1 LFSRARL
8 VHHCAS
14 HQLSGREIGWGRGGR
29 LLKDL
34 SKQKPIVRQEPAT
47 DEDASA
53 AALALTEERTRVV
66 LRLATRSVLWVAVLV
81 LVIHYAFETVR
92 WVFYALTGV
101 LLVIVLAIFFA
112 YLISPLIELV
122 RKGLARRGRGG
133 EPLPL
138 PRTAAIAVVY
148 VLIFGSLGLGAWV
161 LTPRLGVQMA
171 EITQQAPGYITNAQ
185 QRADRLNRALADLNL
200 PKSVRDSANKT
211 VSAAIDDAGKYITGE
226 GFSSAINLLGYLPYL
241 VLIPILAFF
250 FLKDAD
256 SFRRSALMML
266 PQGRIR
272 WRGDE
277 LFQDINSTL
286 AAYIRAQLI
295 ACLLIGVICTAAF
308 YIFGV
313 RYALVLGL
321 VAGMFEFIPLLGP
334 VVVAALAGMVAGFD
348 SPTKALSILVFLGV
362 LRIVHDYVVYP
373 RLIGSGIH
381 LHPLAVI
388 LAILAGHELAGVTGI
403 FLAIPVIAVMTVT
416 YRHWLEHRGS
426 AGLVAELLKPAE
438 EPAAEPLPTIE
449 GASTPAPRAALPTTQ
464 ATPTAPQPAAAPPPE
479 PSAG

>member
-1 LFSRARL
+1 L
-8 VHHCAS
+8 
-14 HQLSGREIGWGRGGR
+14 E
-29 LLKDL
+29 
-34 SKQKPIVRQEPAT
+34 KQKNIVDQQEPPR
-47 DEDASA
+47 DEETA

-66 LRLATRSVLWVAVLV
+66 LRLASRSALWVAVLV

-101 LLVIVLAIFFA
+101 LLVVVFAIFFA

-122 RKGLARRGRGG
+122 RRGLATQGRGG
-133 EPLPL
+133 EPRLL

-148 VLIFGSLGLGAWV
+148 VVIFGSLGLGAWV
-161 LTPRLGVQMA
+161 LTPRLGTQMA

-185 QRADRLNRALADLNL
+185 QRADRLNRALAELNL

-226 GFSSAINLLGYLPYL
+226 GFTSAINLLGYLPYV

-286 AAYIRAQLI
+286 AAYIRAQLT
-295 ACLLIGVICTAAF
+295 ACLIIGVICTAAF
-308 YIFGV
+308 AILGV

-321 VAGMFEFIPLLGP
+321 VAGLLEFIPLLGP
-334 VVVAALAGMVAGFD
+334 VVVAVLAGTVAGFD
-348 SPTKALSILVFLGV
+348 GLTKALVVLVFLGV
-362 LRIVHDYVVYP
+362 LRIVQDYVLYP

-388 LAILAGHELAGVTGI
+388 LAILAGHELAGVAGI
-403 FLAIPVIAVMTVT
+403 FLAIPVIAVLTVT

-438 EPAAEPLPTIE
+438 APAVDTPPAAE
-449 GASTPAPRAALPTTQ
+449 AALPSS
-464 ATPTAPQPAAAPPPE
+464 PAAAPPEPPSPE
-479 PSAG
+479 PAR

>member
-1 LFSRARL
+1 M
-8 VHHCAS
+8 
-14 HQLSGREIGWGRGGR
+14 
-29 LLKDL
+29 
-34 SKQKPIVRQEPAT
+34 SKQKTIVRQEPAASE
-47 DEDASA
+47 DESA
-53 AALALTEERTRVV
+53 ASLALTEERTRVV

-81 LVIHYAFETVR
+81 LIIHYAFETVR

-122 RKGLARRGRGG
+122 RKGLARRGREGQ
-133 EPLPL
+133 PLLL

-148 VLIFGSLGLGAWV
+148 VAIFGSLGLGAWALIPSV
-161 LTPRLGVQMA
+161 GKQMA

-226 GFSSAINLLGYLPYL
+226 GFSSAINLLAYLPYL

-295 ACLLIGVICTAAF
+295 ACLLIGSICTVAF

-321 VAGMFEFIPLLGP
+321 VAGMLEFIPLLGP

-348 SPTKALSILVFLGV
+348 SPTKALSILAFLGV
-362 LRIVHDYVVYP
+362 LRIIHDYVVYP

-388 LAILAGHELAGVTGI
+388 LAILAGHELAGVAGI

-438 EPAAEPLPTIE
+438 EPPAEATAAAE
-449 GASTPAPRAALPTTQ
+449 GALTPAPQ
-464 ATPTAPQPAAAPPPE
+464 ATVSTPQAAPPAPQPAAAAPPE